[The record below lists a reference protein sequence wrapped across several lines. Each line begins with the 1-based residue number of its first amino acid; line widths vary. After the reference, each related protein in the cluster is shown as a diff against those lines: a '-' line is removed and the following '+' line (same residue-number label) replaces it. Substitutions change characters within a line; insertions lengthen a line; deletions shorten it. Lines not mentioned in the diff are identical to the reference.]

1 MTSLLFI
8 ISLLFFSVSC
18 GKGGRSSGKK
28 YIKITPEQIAYV
40 MDNQVMSCGSIDG
53 KACPEGVSRL
63 MILNRSDADASYVCS
78 GFMVDKTTLVTNHH
92 CVQNLTECNNTYI
105 AVYDGYGYHQ
115 TKCKRII
122 KTLEDYSSANDPR
135 RAIDY
140 TVMEIED
147 DFFGNTFSL
156 ASARASVGDSVTAWV
171 VDHTGLDNIENPNF
185 FESRI
190 TEFNCKVQD
199 QNDSA
204 SLVLE
209 NCPVIHGNS
218 GSPAVNTFGDIV
230 GVIWGATD
238 ADVSSQTDLA
248 IRRSGSGLGIVT
260 EMTHFAEFTKI

>member
-8 ISLLFFSVSC
+8 LSLLFLSVSC
-18 GKGGRSSGKK
+18 GKGGRSNGKK
-28 YIKITPEQIAYV
+28 YIKITAEQIANV
-40 MDNQVMSCGSIDG
+40 MDNQVMSCGSIG
-53 KACPEGVSRL
+53 RKACPEGVSRL
-63 MILNRSDADASYVCS
+63 MILNRSNADASYVCS
-78 GFMVDKTTLVTNHH
+78 GFMVNKTTLVTNHH
-92 CVQNLTECNNTYI
+92 CVENLTECNNTYI

-140 TVMEIED
+140 TVMEIEEE
-147 DFFGNTFSL
+147 FFGNTFSL
-156 ASARASVGDSVTAWV
+156 STAKASVGDNVTAWV
-171 VDHTGLDNIENPNF
+171 VDHTGLDIIENPNF

-190 TEFNCKVQD
+190 TEFNCKVQN

-218 GSPAVNTFGDIV
+218 GSPAVNTAGDIV

-248 IRRSGSGLGIVT
+248 IRRSSSGVGIVT